1 LQFHIYVA
9 CNTLSMPTYRSQGLT
24 AYQKNKSGRAI
35 IIFRIDNFIPFV
47 FDSLSQSSNFDD

>member
-1 LQFHIYVA
+1 VLGWWWSRKK
-9 CNTLSMPTYRSQGLT
+9 LSDRSQGLT